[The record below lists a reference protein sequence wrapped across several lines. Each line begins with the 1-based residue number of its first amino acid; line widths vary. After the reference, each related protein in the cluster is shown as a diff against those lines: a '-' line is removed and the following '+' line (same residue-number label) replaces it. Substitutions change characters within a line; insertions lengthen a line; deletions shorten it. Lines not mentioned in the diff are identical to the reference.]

1 MLSFVLISNTY
12 VLFILS
18 GIPCLAYGLGSWM
31 VARVTEEVETS
42 AGPVTVYFAYKE
54 VEGAQF

>member
-1 MLSFVLISNTY
+1 MKLISNTY
-12 VLFILS
+12 VVFIVS